1 MSDATGSQPPA
12 HGSRPEPAVRNPE
25 SEGRQPSAAGGGP
38 LPELAEVLL
47 FAADE
52 PLSLKRLAELTG
64 AEEDAVRA
72 AIDELNS
79 AYTQAGRTFRISR
92 VAQGFQLYTLPEF
105 AEWVRKLY
113 QHSHVLRLSRAA
125 LEVLAVVAYRQPVT
139 RPEIDKLRG
148 VDCSGPLI
156 TLLERS
162 LITTAGRAHRPGNPF
177 LYRTTREFLRYFGLE
192 ALADLPRPEEISTFL
207 AAREEAE
214 QSDKSGQSDPS
225 D

>member
-1 MSDATGSQPPA
+1 MTPD
-12 HGSRPEPAVRNPE
+12 
-25 SEGRQPSAAGGGP
+25 SAP
-38 LPELAEVLL
+38 LPAIVEALL

-52 PLSLKRLAELTG
+52 PLSLKRLSELTG
-64 AEEDAVRA
+64 GEENALRT

-79 AYTQAGRTFRISR
+79 TYAAAGRTFRIHR
-92 VAQGFQLYTLPEF
+92 VAQGFQLYTLPDY
-105 AEWVRKLY
+105 ADWVRKLY
-113 QHSHVLRLSRAA
+113 QHTHVIRLSRAA
-125 LEVLAVVAYRQPVT
+125 LEVLAVIAYRQPIT

-192 ALADLPRPEEISTFL
+192 SLDDLPRPEEISTFL
-207 AAREEAE
+207 AAREARADTDESGTAE
-214 QSDKSGQSDPS
+214 TAAPPDSPAANPD
-225 D
+225 